1 MGPRTENP
9 QRPLQ
14 VVSPWMRR
22 VLAALFLLFAL
33 LALDSVYLSA
43 VTLLEWSTGEIYQD
57 NLYLLIFLA
66 HLVLGVVLIPVF
78 LAYALPHLRRAW
90 RRPNRAAVRAGLALF
105 TTALVVLASGVVLT
119 RFGFFEINDPRIREP
134 AYWIHV
140 ISPLVLIWLF
150 VLHRLAGHRIRWG
163 IGARWAAVAVALG
176 GVMIGWHT
184 LNQGSSVS
192 SGASSVA
199 RERFFP
205 SLAKTDTGDYL
216 PTDALMREDYCAQ
229 CHEDIARDWRHSAH
243 RQSSFN
249 NPPYRFSVNELRELS
264 LEQHGDVRKARFCA
278 GCHDPSPFFN
288 GSFEDPDFDEDS
300 RSANA
305 GITCTACHAIQSIDS
320 LRGNSD
326 YTIAAPE
333 HYPFA
338 SSYSPVLRWVN
349 RQLIRAKPEFHKKT
363 FLKPFHRTSK
373 FCSTCHKV
381 HLPPEVNDYRWLRGQ
396 DHYDAWLLSGVSGHG
411 ITSFYYPPKAVTA
424 CAKCHMPLK
433 PSEDPAA
440 RYFDGA
446 DELSGH
452 DHLFA
457 AANTGIPHM
466 LGMPSWVNEAH
477 RKFLEGALRVD
488 LFGLREGGTLE
499 GELVA
504 PLGPELPTLRPG
516 ESYLLEVV
524 LRTVRLGH
532 LFTQGTA
539 DSNEIWVEV
548 GVSSDREPLAA
559 SGDRDAKG
567 AVDPWAYRVN
577 AYVLGKD
584 GERIDRRNAQD
595 IVVAL
600 YNHQIP
606 PGAGEVVH
614 YRLDVPKDASGPLT
628 VEVKLQYRKF
638 DTTYLQYIEGEA
650 FDGNDL
656 PVVTIASDRLRFPV
670 AGAPG
675 SGADRE
681 PSDVPSWERWN
692 DYGIGLLRQ
701 GALRQAEAA
710 FTEVERLDRPDG
722 PLNLAR
728 VYLREGRLDA
738 AVTALERAARFD
750 PPARPWS
757 VAWFTALVNRQNG
770 YLDEAIEDLEA
781 IANTEFAEARQRG
794 FDFSRDYRV
803 LNTLGETLYERARL
817 ERGEARREQRLALLE
832 KARARFEQ
840 ALAIDTENATA
851 HYNLSLI
858 YEELGDSAQASRHRA
873 LHLTYKRD
881 ENARQRV
888 VAQHRT
894 RHPAANH
901 AAESIVVYELR
912 PPGAHGTPP
921 ATLADGPGSA
931 GEDS

>member
-1 MGPRTENP
+1 MRPRKDNP
-9 QRPLQ
+9 PRPTQ
-14 VVSPWMRR
+14 VVSPWLRR
-22 VLAALFLLFAL
+22 VLALLFLLFAL
-33 LALDSVYLSA
+33 LAVDSVYLAA
-43 VTLLEWSTGEIYQD
+43 VTALEWGSGEIYQD
-57 NLYLLIFLA
+57 ALYQLIFLA
-66 HLVLGVVLIPVF
+66 HLLLGLILIPVF

-90 RRPNRAAVRAGLALF
+90 RRPNRRAVRAGLALF
-105 TTALVVLASGVVLT
+105 ATGLILIVSGLVLT
-119 RFGFFEINDPRIREP
+119 RFDFFEIDDPRIREP

-140 ISPLVLIWLF
+140 LSPLVLVWLF
-150 VLHRLAGHRIRWG
+150 VLHRLAGQRIRWG
-163 IGARWAAVAVALG
+163 IGWRWAAVAVALG
-176 GVMIGWHT
+176 AVMIGWHA
-184 LNQGSSVS
+184 LDR
-192 SGASSVA
+192 GAGVEPAQA

-205 SLAKTDTGDYL
+205 SLAKTDTGEYL
-216 PTDALMREDYCAQ
+216 PAGVLMREDYCTQ
-229 CHEDIARDWRHSAH
+229 CHEDIAKDWRHSAH
-243 RQSSFN
+243 HLSSFN
-249 NPPYRFSVNELRELS
+249 NPPYRFSVNELRKIS
-264 LEQHGDVRKARFCA
+264 LEEHGDVRKARFCA
-278 GCHDPSPFFN
+278 GCHDPQPFFD

-320 LRGNSD
+320 LRGNAD

-338 SSYSPVLRWVN
+338 FSYSPLLRWVN
-349 RQLIRAKPEFHKKT
+349 RQLIRAKPDFHKKT
-363 FLKPFHRTSK
+363 FLKPFHRTSE

-424 CAKCHMPLK
+424 CAKCHMPLA
-433 PSEDPAA
+433 PSDDPAA
-440 RYFDGA
+440 RYFDA
-446 DELSGH
+446 SGERTSH
-452 DHLFA
+452 GHLFA
-457 AANTGIPHM
+457 AANTGVPHM
-466 LGMPSWVNEAH
+466 LGLPDWVNEAH
-477 RKFLEGALRVD
+477 REFLEGALRVD
-488 LFGLREGGTLE
+488 LFGLREGGTLD
-499 GELVA
+499 GKLIA
-504 PLGPELPTLRPG
+504 PLGPELPTLEPG
-516 ESYLLEVV
+516 KSYLLEVV

-539 DSNEIWVEV
+539 DSNEVWVEV
-548 GVSSDREPLAA
+548 GITDGEASIAESGDQDA
-559 SGDRDAKG
+559 SGG
-567 AVDPWAYRVN
+567 VDPWAHRVN

-606 PGAGEVVH
+606 PGAGEAVH
-614 YRLDVPKDASGPLT
+614 YRLEVPEAMTGPLT

-638 DTTYLQYIEGEA
+638 DTTYLQYVEGEA

-656 PVVTIASDRLRFPV
+656 PVVTIASDRLRFPI

-675 SGADRE
+675 SGADPE
-681 PSDVPSWERWN
+681 PSEVPSWERWN

-710 FTEVERLDRPDG
+710 FTQVERLGRPDG
-722 PLNLAR
+722 PLNRAR
-728 VYLREGRLDA
+728 VYLQEGRLDD

-750 PPARPWS
+750 PPAPPWS

-781 IANTEFAEARQRG
+781 IADTEFAEARQRG

-817 ERGEARREQRLALLE
+817 ERGEARRDRRVAFLQE
-832 KARARFEQ
+832 ARDRFEQ
-840 ALAIDTENATA
+840 ALAIDVENAAA
-851 HYNLSLI
+851 HYNLALI

-873 LHLTYKRD
+873 LHLTYKKD
-881 ENARQRV
+881 ENARERV
-888 VAQHRT
+888 VAQHRI
-894 RHPAANH
+894 RNPAANH
-901 AAESIVVYELR
+901 AAESIVVYDLR
-912 PPGAHGTPP
+912 PPEPKATVP
-921 ATLADGPGSA
+921 APAAAARDPLNDE
-931 GEDS
+931 EDS